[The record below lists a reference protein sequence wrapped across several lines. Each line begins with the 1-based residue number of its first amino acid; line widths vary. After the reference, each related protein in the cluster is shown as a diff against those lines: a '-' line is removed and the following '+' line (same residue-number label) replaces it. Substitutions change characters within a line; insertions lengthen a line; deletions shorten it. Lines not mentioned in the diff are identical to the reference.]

1 MLVEVEFTI
10 KFTSYRN
17 KSLILVAVIT
27 GNAKSVFNFT
37 GEKLHS
43 SGRLK
48 ATQLLQLDSRQTQF
62 GIQASDKENCFIVY
76 NAKLTYNYCP
86 EITIGGLAHFPR
98 TISPGNGS
106 LPVKVEG
113 TCSGGRN
120 QKKPHAYC
128 ARNGNWSQNKTIPCD
143 CQPGLVK
150 TLSGCIS
157 KSTLYVS

>member
-10 KFTSYRN
+10 NSKSN

-27 GNAKSVFNFT
+27 GNAKSVFNIT
-37 GEKLHS
+37 GKKLDS

-48 ATQLLQLDSRQTQF
+48 ATRLLQLNSRQTQF

-86 EITIGGLAHFPR
+86 EMTIGSLAHFPR
-98 TISPGNGS
+98 TISPGSGS

-113 TCSGGRN
+113 TCSGGRI

-143 CQPGLVK
+143 CQPGQIK
-150 TLSGCIS
+150 TPSGCIS
-157 KSTLYVS
+157 KSTLYVL